1 LVRTAVFDRV
11 ASQAG
16 SALCFSPSPRL
27 HAPPDGLAAV
37 LASTLR
43 TLQLIRR
50 SERSDDIFT
59 RRDDFLRV
67 LKIPEKALSQPSL
80 SA

>member
-1 LVRTAVFDRV
+1 
-11 ASQAG
+11 
-16 SALCFSPSPRL
+16 
-27 HAPPDGLAAV
+27 LAAV

-50 SERSDDIFT
+50 GERSDDIFT